1 MKTTTPSAH
10 KETDMRTT
18 TTETVEVHLR
28 RHNYK
33 IYRGRVRRRKDQ
45 KTYPTE
51 NSDKKFIHRNHP
63 TKNALAYA
71 KYIPAAEILTAKIAA
86 TRTPPPP

>member
-1 MKTTTPSAH
+1 MKTTTPYGH

-18 TTETVEVHLR
+18 TTEIVEVHLR

-33 IYRGRVRRRKDQ
+33 IYRGRVGRRKDQ

-51 NSDKKFIHRNHP
+51 NSEKNSSTGITPQKKLLHTQNISLP
-63 TKNALAYA
+63 Q
-71 KYIPAAEILTAKIAA
+71 KY
-86 TRTPPPP
+86 